1 MENFRAGK
9 TNQVQNINIYNIYN
23 TLETTRGRKDRVKY
37 WTSVLGE
44 ILRIINWM
52 EKNKQK
58 DFLNYGWEI

>member
-23 TLETTRGRKDRVKY
+23 KLETTRGRKDRVKY
-37 WTSVLGE
+37 CISSLGG
-44 ILRIINWM
+44 ILRIINSS

-58 DFLNYGWEI
+58 DFLNYG

>member
-23 TLETTRGRKDRVKY
+23 KLETTRGRKDRVKY
-37 WTSVLGE
+37 CISALGG
-44 ILRIINWM
+44 ILRIINSS

-58 DFLNYGWEI
+58 DFLNYG